1 MQYQKY
7 NYISFFKKYFGAN
20 YILTKLIVVTT
31 EPAVQRQRSP
41 LKYHE
46 VLVRNTANGYTC
58 LEKLT
63 TEKCKQ
69 QAKQPEKKI
78 LKIKIS

>member
-20 YILTKLIVVTT
+20 YILTKLIVVST

-46 VLVRNTANGYTC
+46 VLVRNRLWYCDDTHDMYDDWR
-58 LEKLT
+58 LLKLS
-63 TEKCKQ
+63 K
-69 QAKQPEKKI
+69 PFFY
-78 LKIKIS
+78 